1 MLTDKISY
9 GVNKMPISLKASSKI
24 NTLVDVL
31 QETSLFIN
39 KIIPTAKL
47 NSFEYAIERLKNS
60 PSSQELENITR
71 ILIRAYIGGQ
81 GSLYDFPTK
90 TSREA
95 KTLKELIDKICGICH
110 DIQDIYGW
118 KRGY

>member
-1 MLTDKISY
+1 MS
-9 GVNKMPISLKASSKI
+9 NKP
-24 NTLVDVL
+24 NVDLVTGE
-31 QETSLFIN
+31 QY
-39 KIIPTAKL
+39 TAKNIIIYEVENYTL
-47 NSFEYAIERLKNS
+47 NDGSGKGR
-60 PSSQELENITR
+60 QELENITR
-71 ILIRAYIGGQ
+71 ILIRACIGGQ

>member
-9 GVNKMPISLKASSKI
+9 GVNNMSISLNASSKL
-24 NTLVDVL
+24 NALVDVL

-47 NSFEYAIERLKNS
+47 NSFEYAIERLRNS
-60 PSSQELENITR
+60 PSSQELENITQ
-71 ILIRAYIGGQ
+71 ILIRACIGGQ